1 MEKNTHT
8 TRRVCE
14 KINLKDITR
23 PYCTSNVLEICRPTH
38 THSFSVSISF
48 SRSRSLFV
56 CVFFYLQWW
65 YIYYIRL
72 NAHTLSTTNQR
83 NEKKNEKPNR
93 IGSTHSS
100 TQISQSIYRAF
111 LFAKVNDVHRW
122 LIIYFRISFPFYC
135 CH

>member
-48 SRSRSLFV
+48 SRSRSLRV
-56 CVFFYLQWW
+56 CIFLSAMVI
-65 YIYYIRL
+65 YILYTFECSYTFDDESKKRK
-72 NAHTLSTTNQR
+72 
-83 NEKKNEKPNR
+83 KKNEKPNR

-111 LFAKVNDVHRW
+111 LFAKVNDVHR
-122 LIIYFRISFPFYC
+122 
-135 CH
+135 